1 MRDEGLEGIVSPA
14 LKTEGGSWTD
24 WRDAWREMGRTE
36 AEIAAE
42 DARRDVEAAAQHFV
56 KGAGKGSRRPALRP
70 RTRTW
75 GKADENIVRMRAR
88 LAPLAGY
95 FLRALRN
102 EFSRPSWGIGGR
114 AEMTLR
120 RLYELATCRGVF
132 GADDAVTR
140 WRDFGRV
147 REWCGNA
154 LRNFSA
160 WGFRRDEAEI
170 ARAWLGNPDAD
181 APMIFPEG
189 TAEAARKAFRARLHG
204 VEARTCSQD
213 CAAHFTDTHAR
224 ESFYESK
231 KLSDDTTPAEAGFS
245 PLARKPYGLTP
256 LVGARA
262 FTVPEGDSNFSAIK
276 GSRGAGGAGTDAAGG
291 AGACGAERDLFPGTE
306 ERVRSRSNRVFC
318 AEREKTGSAHA
329 AGTRGEVEKFEGK
342 LPRRLWWLVWKWYP
356 AFRAQHVGKAVAWSG
371 AHFIAWFKSC
381 LVAGKRCGELFDL
394 YEEKLLRWHGLA
406 SDWRIAQETLHPKG
420 LFAELYRAAAG
431 LESIKRQASGIKR

>member
-1 MRDEGLEGIVSPA
+1 MRDESLEGIVSPA

-88 LAPLAGY
+88 IAPLAGY

-120 RLYELATCRGVF
+120 RLYELATCRGIF
-132 GADDAVTR
+132 GAADAVTR

-160 WGFRRDEAEI
+160 WGFRREEAEI
-170 ARAWLGNPDAD
+170 ACGWIENPDVD
-181 APMIFPEG
+181 APMIFPSG
-189 TAEAARKAFRARLHG
+189 TLFSAKKSWLG
-204 VEARTCSQD
+204 GSYSQSKKRD
-213 CAAHFTDTHAR
+213 FTDTHAR

-276 GSRGAGGAGTDAAGG
+276 GSRGAGGAGAGAAGG
-291 AGACGAERDLFPGTE
+291 ESRSGGAERNLFPGTE

-329 AGTRGEVEKFEGK
+329 ADGEAERVEKFEGK

-381 LVAGKRCGELFDL
+381 LVAGKKCGDLFDL

-406 SDWRIAQETLHPKG
+406 SDWRIAQDTLHPKG
-420 LFAELYRAAAG
+420 LFAELYRAAGA
-431 LESIKRQASGIKR
+431 LENLR

>member
-1 MRDEGLEGIVSPA
+1 MSSDDVAESAATQSA

-88 LAPLAGY
+88 IAPLAGY

-120 RLYELATCRGVF
+120 RLYELATCRGIF
-132 GADDAVTR
+132 GAADAVTR

-160 WGFRRDEAEI
+160 WGFRREEAGI

-189 TAEAARKAFRARLHG
+189 TASAARKAFRARLHG

-262 FTVPEGDSNFSAIK
+262 FTVPEGDSIFSAIK
-276 GSRGAGGAGTDAAGG
+276 GSRSAGG
-291 AGACGAERDLFPGTE
+291 AGAGADGGE
-306 ERVRSRSNRVFC
+306 SRSGGVP
-318 AEREKTGSAHA
+318 
-329 AGTRGEVEKFEGK
+329 AGACGKVEKFEGK

-381 LVAGKRCGELFDL
+381 LVAGKRCGDLFDL

-420 LFAELYRAAAG
+420 LFAELYRAAFG
-431 LESIKRQASGIKR
+431 LPEFKKRTTDNR